1 MHKGRRMKHTNK
13 GGGGQRNILSQGT
26 NKTLEQGGACMHQKP
41 THESHTKIVTARHTD
56 RRQTQVHIEV
66 VSTST

>member
-26 NKTLEQGGACMHQKP
+26 NKTLEQGGMHAEHTNRGGDVP
-41 THESHTKIVTARHTD
+41 ETHE
-56 RRQTQVHIEV
+56 
-66 VSTST
+66 